1 MDRGTAGGAC
11 CQRRRGY
18 PLDGF
23 ELMAGFAAVGVSG
36 HSTLNPTRID
46 PSAKLPP
53 FSAGGTWA
61 ALHPHQSMLMNTSP
75 AGTLGKK

>member
-1 MDRGTAGGAC
+1 MDWGTTGGAR

-36 HSTLNPTRID
+36 HSTVNPTRID
-46 PSAKLPP
+46 PSPKLPP
-53 FSAGGTWA
+53 LSAGGTRA
-61 ALHPHQSMLMNTSP
+61 ALYRRQSMLMNTSP